1 MVVRILVAALAKIL
15 LIHILHACERV
26 LLFEIA
32 SNICRASLIESTCAL
47 EPLVVGGSVVGVRC
61 LPLASAMLQQLV
73 LVPQADH
80 VVLMIEL
87 LLHAVL
93 DATLGRPRVDQRLL
107 VVRLLLLGVQRLAV
121 ASRRHFAEIVTRE
134 LSRLISTLSCIL
146 LVTSTIFGPVP
157 VIIMDISRLFMSLLK
172 TKVVTLLL
180 ASTSFLAAG

>member
-1 MVVRILVAALAKIL
+1 LAKIL

-32 SNICRASLIESTCAL
+32 SNICRASLIESARAL

-93 DATLGRPRVDQRLL
+93 ADATLGRPRVDQRLL

-121 ASRRHFAEIVTRE
+121 ASRRHFAKIVTRE
-134 LSRLISTLSCIL
+134 LSRLVSTLSCVL
-146 LVTSTIFGPVP
+146 FVTSTIFGPVP

>member
-1 MVVRILVAALAKIL
+1 M
-15 LIHILHACERV
+15 
-26 LLFEIA
+26 
-32 SNICRASLIESTCAL
+32 
-47 EPLVVGGSVVGVRC
+47 VGGSVVGVRC

-93 DATLGRPRVDQRLL
+93 SDATLGRPRVDQRLL

-134 LSRLISTLSCIL
+134 LSRLVSTLSCVL
-146 LVTSTIFGPVP
+146 FVTSAIFGPVP
-157 VIIMDISRLFMSLLK
+157 VIILDISRLFMSLLK